1 MLQQAIALAFIAIF
15 IWRLSQQKKKKQI
28 GNNEFI
34 LWLAVWL
41 IGALAIIF
49 IRSLDKI
56 LVSLGFSGSGINFL
70 LYLAVISLFYLVFKL
85 RLKISKLEKN
95 VQITRNILENKKT
108 GPCRDIVLLNAAAAL
123 MISGQAPG
131 FAEGIRKAN
140 DCIDS

>member
-1 MLQQAIALAFIAIF
+1 MLQHAIALAFIAIF

-85 RLKISKLEKN
+85 RLKISKLEKDLTDL
-95 VQITRNILENKKT
+95 VREITLTK
-108 GPCRDIVLLNAAAAL
+108 
-123 MISGQAPG
+123 
-131 FAEGIRKAN
+131 
-140 DCIDS
+140 